1 MLNISIKNNYI
12 IDITNDLKPKIACR
26 DMLVFNLNSEK
37 STLAFKLK
45 KFDDVNI
52 LLKVVTPNKD
62 YMIIEPKFI
71 IGTEREKVFQIVL
84 DNELKSTTGKYPYQ
98 VVINNEV
105 VMNSMY
111 QVIDEELI

>member
-1 MLNISIKNNYI
+1 MLNISLKNNYI
-12 IDITNDLKPKIACR
+12 IDITNDLKPKISCR
-26 DMLVFNLNSEK
+26 DMLVFNLNNEK

-45 KFDDVNI
+45 NFDDTNI
-52 LLKVVTPNKD
+52 LLKVITPDKD

-84 DNELKSTTGKYPYQ
+84 DNELKSTIGKYPYQ
-98 VVINNEV
+98 VVINNQV